1 MMKKLQLKGLKNEAQ
16 KLKVNWRFLT
26 KNRRNIKKL
35 GVVSVHLNSHFL
47 QKVQTKN
54 LEKTTKFTQI

>member
-1 MMKKLQLKGLKNEAQ
+1 SLEHPFQAFRVRMMKKLQLKGLKNEAQ

-47 QKVQTKN
+47 QKV
-54 LEKTTKFTQI
+54 

>member
-1 MMKKLQLKGLKNEAQ
+1 MYALNEVTGTSVSSLSCKNDEKAAIKRAQ

-47 QKVQTKN
+47 QKV
-54 LEKTTKFTQI
+54 

>member
-47 QKVQTKN
+47 HKVQTKN

>member
-26 KNRRNIKKL
+26 KNRWNMKKL
-35 GVVSVHLNSHFL
+35 GIVSVHLNSHFL
-47 QKVQTKN
+47 QKV
-54 LEKTTKFTQI
+54 